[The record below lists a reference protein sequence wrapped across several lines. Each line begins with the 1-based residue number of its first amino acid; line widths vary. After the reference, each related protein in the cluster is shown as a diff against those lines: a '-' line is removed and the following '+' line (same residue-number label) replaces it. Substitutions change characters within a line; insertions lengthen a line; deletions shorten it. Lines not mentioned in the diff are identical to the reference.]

1 MQFYVVS
8 LVWKVYTFVVA
19 SAFGLEVC
27 APLVVQVVAL
37 VLVVV
42 LEVGVEAVALTAVAV
57 VVAAGVLFG
66 IVLFLLGAV
75 VVSAEV

>member
-37 VLVVV
+37 VLV
-42 LEVGVEAVALTAVAV
+42 GVEAVALTAVAV